1 MRNFVLLYC
10 CSIKLVIHK
19 KQRRKEKNMKKVIAA
34 LLTLCLVFIIVPTVP
49 DNGSENTGI
58 SLCEY
63 SVQSRDN

>member
-1 MRNFVLLYC
+1 
-10 CSIKLVIHK
+10 
-19 KQRRKEKNMKKVIAA
+19 MKKVIAA

-63 SVQSRDN
+63 SVQEGDN